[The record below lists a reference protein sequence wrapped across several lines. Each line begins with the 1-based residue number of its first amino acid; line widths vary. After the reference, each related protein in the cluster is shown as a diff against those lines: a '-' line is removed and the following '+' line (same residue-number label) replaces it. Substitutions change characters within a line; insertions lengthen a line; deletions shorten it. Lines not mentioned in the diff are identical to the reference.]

1 METKYTYDD
10 EGRIILEIDIDS
22 KNTIIKETRY
32 KYEENNGYKY
42 IYKRV
47 ISKYNINDS
56 YFQIYKYD
64 NDELISCMIKDVY
77 NRKVYEFKDSN
88 ILINDYNNNT
98 ITTAVL
104 DNYKI
109 SKLTKYRIIDNKKYD
124 LITFDSERNDE
135 FKSINYDE
143 FNRIESM
150 RIFYECDY
158 LTVINK
164 TTILQN
170 PINHL
175 NNIFLLIP
183 DTDFNNYGFIKILYT
198 YEKNT
203 NKIKTKQICTQKND
217 CNTVFE
223 YNDGKITSFKAKAN
237 NNLLIGTIDTNINN
251 TNSIYSINRLE
262 CDVSI
267 IEEYHLHTSHN
278 LHLVYEN
285 DILVEVYDNNVKNK
299 NEYNNKLDSLFT
311 IPEIQHFS
319 NIINSL
325 EYCHNYII
333 VRQLLDITESFIRKR
348 YTTYNKVENS
358 YISFTK
364 DNYTLKSSGNVL
376 NIYKTSI
383 NNDIKTIEVFKV
395 LFNIRKFDIRKFNN
409 NYSIESYIENLKEE
423 DIISKYILKYKLLP
437 DNKQI
442 LINREEIK

>member
-1 METKYTYDD
+1 METKYAYDD
-10 EGRIILEIDIDS
+10 EGRIILKLEIDDFD
-22 KNTIIKETRY
+22 NPIKETRY
-32 KYEENNGYKY
+32 KYEEKNGYKY
-42 IYKRV
+42 VYKRV
-47 ISKYNINDS
+47 ISKYNIEDS

-64 NDELISCMIKDVY
+64 NDDEIVSIMIKDVY
-77 NRKVYEFKDSN
+77 NRKVYEFKDSA
-88 ILINDYNNNT
+88 IWINDYYDNT

-109 SKLTKYRIIDNKKYD
+109 SKLTKYTIIDNKQYD
-124 LITFDSERNDE
+124 LITFNSEKNDE
-135 FKSINYDE
+135 LKFIEYDI
-143 FNRIESM
+143 FNRIKSM

-158 LTVINK
+158 LMVINK

-175 NNIFLLIP
+175 NNIFLLIL
-183 DTDFNNYGFIKILYT
+183 DTDLNDYGFIKILYT

-203 NKIKTKQICTQKND
+203 NKIKTKNICTSRHD

-223 YNDGKITSFKAKAN
+223 YNDGTITSFKAKAN
-237 NNLLIGTIDTNINN
+237 NDLLIGTIDMNINT
-251 TNSIYSINRLE
+251 TNSIYEVDTLE
-262 CDVSI
+262 CDISI
-267 IEEYHLHTSHN
+267 IEQYSLHTSYN

-299 NEYNNKLDSLFT
+299 NEYNNKLNSLLT

-333 VRQLLDITESFIRKR
+333 VRELLDITESFISKR
-348 YTTYNKVENS
+348 YSIYNKAEND

-376 NIYKTSI
+376 TICKTAI
-383 NNDIKTIEVFKV
+383 NDDIKTIEIFKV
-395 LFNIRKFDIRKFNN
+395 LFDIRKFNN
-409 NYSIESYIENLKEE
+409 NSSIDSYIKNIKEE
-423 DIISKYILKYKLLP
+423 NIISNYIIKYKLLP
-437 DNKQI
+437 NNKEI
-442 LINREEIK
+442 LINIEKIK